1 MSEREISQNFF
12 EDFFRKYRKTA
23 LVFLRGAK
31 TREEDFDPFRNTGFV
46 QQNQNPLP
54 VKVLTKTVSP
64 NSLILREIGLTESGA
79 VQIILH
85 DRDVELIKNS
95 EKIIIENREYY
106 IFNDSVGNKFQ
117 IFPTDYVKYSRIILF
132 HKQV

>member
-46 QQNQNPLP
+46 QKNQNPLP
-54 VKVLTKTVSP
+54 VKVLPKTVSP
-64 NSLILREIGLTESGA
+64 NSLIIREIGLTESGA
-79 VQIILH
+79 IQIILH

-106 IFNDSVGNKFQ
+106 VFNDAVGNKFQ
-117 IFPTDYVKYSRIILF
+117 IFPTDYSKYSKIILF
-132 HKQV
+132 HKQI

>member
-12 EDFFRKYRKTA
+12 EDFFKKYRKIA

-64 NSLILREIGLTESGA
+64 NSLVFKEIGLTEAGA
-79 VQIILH
+79 IQIILH

-106 IFNDSVGNKFQ
+106 VFNDAVGNKFQ
-117 IFPTDYVKYSRIILF
+117 IFPSDYVNYSKIILF

>member
-1 MSEREISQNFF
+1 MSEREISQKFF
-12 EDFFRKYRKTA
+12 EEFFRKYRKIA

-31 TREEDFDPFRNTGFV
+31 TKEEDFDPFRNTGFV
-46 QQNQNPLP
+46 QKNQNPLP

-64 NSLILREIGLTESGA
+64 NSLIIREIGLTESGA
-79 VQIILH
+79 IQIILH

-95 EKIIIENREYY
+95 EKVIIEKREYY
-106 IFNDSVGNKFQ
+106 VYNDAVGNKFQ
-117 IFPTDYVKYSRIILF
+117 IFPTDYAKYSRIILF

>member
-1 MSEREISQNFF
+1 MSEREISQKFF
-12 EDFFRKYRKTA
+12 EEFFRKYRKIA

-31 TREEDFDPFRNTGFV
+31 TREEDFDPFRNTGYV
-46 QQNQNPLP
+46 QKNQNPLP

-64 NSLILREIGLTESGA
+64 NSLVFKEIGLTEAGA
-79 VQIILH
+79 IQIILH

-106 IFNDSVGNKFQ
+106 VFNDAVGNKLQ
-117 IFPTDYVKYSRIILF
+117 IFDTDYSKYAKIILF
-132 HKQV
+132 RKEV

>member
-12 EDFFRKYRKTA
+12 EDFFKKYRKTA

-31 TREEDFDPFRNTGFV
+31 TKEEDFDPFRNTGFV

-64 NSLILREIGLTESGA
+64 NSLVFKEIGLTEAGA
-79 VQIILH
+79 IQIILH

-106 IFNDSVGNKFQ
+106 VFNDAVGNKFQ
-117 IFPTDYVKYSRIILF
+117 IFPTDYAKYSKIILF

>member
-64 NSLILREIGLTESGA
+64 NSLVFKEIGLTEAGA
-79 VQIILH
+79 IQIILH

-95 EKIIIENREYY
+95 EKIIIENKEYY
-106 IFNDSVGNKFQ
+106 VFNDAVGNKFQ
-117 IFPTDYVKYSRIILF
+117 IFPTDYAKYSRIILF

>member
-1 MSEREISQNFF
+1 MSQKEISQKLF
-12 EDFFRKYRKTA
+12 DQVFRDKKKIA

-54 VKVLTKTVSP
+54 VKVLTKTISP
-64 NSLILREIGLTESGA
+64 NSLVFKEIGLTEAGA

-95 EKIIIENREYY
+95 EKIIINNIEYY
-106 IFNDSVGNKFQ
+106 IFNDAVGNKLQ
-117 IFPTDYVKYSRIILF
+117 IFPTDYAQYSKIIIF
-132 HKQV
+132 RKQV

>member
-31 TREEDFDPFRNTGFV
+31 TKEEDFDPFRNTGFV

-64 NSLILREIGLTESGA
+64 NSLVFKEIGLTEAGA
-79 VQIILH
+79 IQIILH

-106 IFNDSVGNKFQ
+106 VFNDAVGNKFQ
-117 IFPTDYVKYSRIILF
+117 IFPTDYAKYSRIILF

>member
-23 LVFLRGAK
+23 LVFLRGSK
-31 TREEDFDPFRNTGFV
+31 TKEEDFDPFRNTGFV

-54 VKVLTKTVSP
+54 VKVLTKIVSP
-64 NSLILREIGLTESGA
+64 NSLVLKEIGLTEAGA
-79 VQIILH
+79 IQIILH

-106 IFNDSVGNKFQ
+106 VFNDAVGNKFQ
-117 IFPTDYVKYSRIILF
+117 IFPTDYAKYSKVILF

>member
-1 MSEREISQNFF
+1 MSENEISQNFF
-12 EDFFRKYRKTA
+12 EDFFKKYRKTA
-23 LVFLRGAK
+23 LVFLRGSK

-64 NSLILREIGLTESGA
+64 NSLIIREIGLTESGA
-79 VQIILH
+79 IQIILH

-95 EKIIIENREYY
+95 EKVIIEKREYY
-106 IFNDSVGNKFQ
+106 VYNDAVGNKFQ
-117 IFPTDYVKYSRIILF
+117 IFPTDYAKYSRIILF

>member
-1 MSEREISQNFF
+1 MSDREISQNFF
-12 EDFFRKYRKTA
+12 EEFFRKYRKTA

-31 TREEDFDPFRNTGFV
+31 TKEEDFDPFRKTGFV
-46 QQNQNPLP
+46 QKNQNPLP

-64 NSLILREIGLTESGA
+64 NSLVLKEIGLTEAGA
-79 VQIILH
+79 IQIILH

-106 IFNDSVGNKFQ
+106 VFNDAVGNKFQ
-117 IFPTDYVKYSRIILF
+117 IFPTDYSKYSKIILF
-132 HKQV
+132 HKQI

>member
-1 MSEREISQNFF
+1 MSERDISQKFF
-12 EDFFRKYRKTA
+12 EEFFRKYRKIA

-31 TREEDFDPFRNTGFV
+31 TREEDFDPFRNTGYV
-46 QQNQNPLP
+46 QKNQNPLP

-64 NSLILREIGLTESGA
+64 NSLVFKEIGLTEAGA
-79 VQIILH
+79 IQIILH

-106 IFNDSVGNKFQ
+106 VFNNVVGNKLQ
-117 IFPTDYVKYSRIILF
+117 IFDTDYSKYAKIILF
-132 HKQV
+132 RKEV

>member
-46 QQNQNPLP
+46 QKNQNPLP
-54 VKVLTKTVSP
+54 VKVLPKTVSP
-64 NSLILREIGLTESGA
+64 NSLIIREIGLTESGA
-79 VQIILH
+79 IQIILH

-95 EKIIIENREYY
+95 EKVIIENREYY
-106 IFNDSVGNKFQ
+106 AYNDAVGNKFQ
-117 IFPTDYVKYSRIILF
+117 IFPTDYAKYSKIILF

>member
-31 TREEDFDPFRNTGFV
+31 TREEDFDPFRNTGYV
-46 QQNQNPLP
+46 QKNQNPLP
-54 VKVLTKTVSP
+54 VKVLPKTVSP
-64 NSLILREIGLTESGA
+64 NSLIIREIGLTESGA
-79 VQIILH
+79 IQIILH

-95 EKIIIENREYY
+95 EKVIIENREYY
-106 IFNDSVGNKFQ
+106 AYNDAVGNKFQ
-117 IFPTDYVKYSRIILF
+117 IFPTDYAKYSKIILF

>member
-12 EDFFRKYRKTA
+12 EDFFKKYRKTA
-23 LVFLRGAK
+23 LAFLRGAK
-31 TREEDFDPFRNTGFV
+31 TREEDFDPFRNTGYV
-46 QQNQNPLP
+46 QKNQNPLP

-64 NSLILREIGLTESGA
+64 NSLILKEIGLTEAGA
-79 VQIILH
+79 IQIILH

-95 EKIIIENREYY
+95 EKVVIEKREYY
-106 IFNDSVGNKFQ
+106 VYNDIVGNKFQ
-117 IFPTDYVKYSRIILF
+117 IFPTDYAKYSRIILF